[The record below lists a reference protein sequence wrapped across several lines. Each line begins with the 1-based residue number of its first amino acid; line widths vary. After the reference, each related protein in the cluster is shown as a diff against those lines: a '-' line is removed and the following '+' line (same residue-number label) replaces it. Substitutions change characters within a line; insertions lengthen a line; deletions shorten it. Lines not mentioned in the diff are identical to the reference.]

1 MHLTLLQIKKKKDS
15 QKLSRGQLAKYE
27 TAGSGLKFPSFG
39 LPQVHFFN
47 EKV

>member
-1 MHLTLLQIKKKKDS
+1 MHLTLLKIIYEKDS

-39 LPQVHFFN
+39 LPQVPFFN